1 MGDVCMKRY
10 ITLLSLG
17 LCLALPMLSQA
28 SDINPVIHVTN
39 VHNGQYDAALD
50 AITDIKFYGPYQ
62 FRVLKDA
69 IETQGETKDI
79 DGRVFRTSDGVFMHV
94 KARSID
100 NGSVSLDK
108 AVKKIIK
115 DRTVPEPTV
124 KMVLP
129 IKHNVIEVNNDGVRS
144 LLAEFMY
151 GWPLEHR
158 TDMVLV
164 TDYEDTRYYYNLQF
178 YRYKLPEGIRIE
190 QLRQMIMDAQFSYK

>member
-17 LCLALPMLSQA
+17 LCLAVPMLSQA
-28 SDINPVIHVTN
+28 SDIKPFMHVTN

-50 AITDIKFYGPYQ
+50 AITDTKFYGPYQ
-62 FRVLKDA
+62 FQVLKDA

-100 NGSVSLDK
+100 GNSMSLDNEIK
-108 AVKKIIK
+108 NLVKE
-115 DRTVPEPTV
+115 RTIPEPTV

-129 IKHNVIEVNNDGVRS
+129 IKDSVIEVNNDGVRS

-151 GWPLEHR
+151 GWPLHNR
-158 TDMVLV
+158 TDMVFV
-164 TDYEDTRYYYNLQF
+164 TDYEGTRYYYKLQF
-178 YRYKLPEGIRIE
+178 YRDRLPNGVRIE
-190 QLRQMIMDAQFSYK
+190 QLREMIMDAQFSFK

>member
-17 LCLALPMLSQA
+17 LCLAVPMLSQA
-28 SDINPVIHVTN
+28 NDIKPFMHVTN
-39 VHNGQYDAALD
+39 VHNGQYDEALD
-50 AITDIKFYGPYQ
+50 SMTDIKFYGPYQ

-100 NGSVSLDK
+100 STSPTLDDEVNK
-108 AVKKIIK
+108 LIK

-178 YRYKLPEGIRIE
+178 YRDKLPEGVRIE

>member
-1 MGDVCMKRY
+1 MKRY

-17 LCLALPMLSQA
+17 LCLAVPMLSQA
-28 SDINPVIHVTN
+28 SDTKTVMHVTN

-50 AITDIKFYGPYQ
+50 AITDTKFYGPYQ

-94 KARSID
+94 KARSI
-100 NGSVSLDK
+100 NKGSASLDK
-108 AVKKIIK
+108 EVKQIVE
-115 DRTVPEPTV
+115 DRTIPEPTV

-129 IKHNVIEVNNDGVRS
+129 VKHDVIEVNNDGVRS
-144 LLAEFMY
+144 LLTEFMY
-151 GWPLEHR
+151 SWPLHNR
-158 TDMVLV
+158 TDIVLV

-178 YRYKLPEGIRIE
+178 YRDKLPEGIRIE
-190 QLRQMIMDAQFSYK
+190 QLRQMVMDAQFSYK

>member
-1 MGDVCMKRY
+1 MKRY

-17 LCLALPMLSQA
+17 LCLAVPMLSQA
-28 SDINPVIHVTN
+28 SDIKPFMHVTN
-39 VHNGQYDAALD
+39 IHNGQYDEALD
-50 AITDIKFYGPYQ
+50 SMTDIKFYGPYQ

-100 NGSVSLDK
+100 STSPTLDNEVNK
-108 AVKKIIK
+108 LIK

-129 IKHNVIEVNNDGVRS
+129 VKHDVIEVNNDGVRS

-151 GWPLEHR
+151 GWPLHNR

-178 YRYKLPEGIRIE
+178 YRDQLSKGVRIE

>member
-1 MGDVCMKRY
+1 MKRY

-17 LCLALPMLSQA
+17 LCLVVPMLSQA
-28 SDINPVIHVTN
+28 SDIKPFMHVTN

-100 NGSVSLDK
+100 GNSMSLDNEIK
-108 AVKKIIK
+108 NLVKE
-115 DRTVPEPTV
+115 RTIPEPTV

-129 IKHNVIEVNNDGVRS
+129 IKDSVIEVNNDGVRS

-151 GWPLEHR
+151 GWPLKNR

-164 TDYEDTRYYYNLQF
+164 TDYEGTRYYYKLQF
-178 YRYKLPEGIRIE
+178 YRDRLPNGVRIE
-190 QLRQMIMDAQFSYK
+190 QLRQMIMDAQFSFK

>member
-1 MGDVCMKRY
+1 MKRY
-10 ITLLSLG
+10 ITAFALG

-28 SDINPVIHVTN
+28 NDIKPLIRVTN
-39 VHNGQYDAALD
+39 VHNGQYDEMLD
-50 AITDIKFYGPYQ
+50 AITDTKFYGPYQ
-62 FRVLKDA
+62 FRVLKNA

-100 NGSVSLDK
+100 KSSASLDK
-108 AVKKIIK
+108 EVKKIIE
-115 DRTVPEPTV
+115 DRTVPEPTI

-129 IKHNVIEVNNDGVRS
+129 VKHDVIGVNNDGVRS

-151 GWPLEHR
+151 GWPLHNR

-178 YRYKLPEGIRIE
+178 YRDKLPEDIRIE

>member
-1 MGDVCMKRY
+1 MKRY

-17 LCLALPMLSQA
+17 LCLVLPMLSQA
-28 SDINPVIHVTN
+28 SDIKPLIRVTN

-50 AITDIKFYGPYQ
+50 AITDTKFYGPYQ
-62 FRVLKDA
+62 FRVIKDA

-100 NGSVSLDK
+100 STSSTLD
-108 AVKKIIK
+108 AEVNELVK

-129 IKHNVIEVNNDGVRS
+129 IKHDVIEVNNDGVRS

-151 GWPLEHR
+151 GWPLEYR

-178 YRYKLPEGIRIE
+178 YRHKLPKGIRME

>member
-1 MGDVCMKRY
+1 MRDICMKRY

-17 LCLALPMLSQA
+17 LCLAVPMLSQA

-69 IETQGETKDI
+69 VETKGETKDI

-100 NGSVSLDK
+100 NDSPSLDK
-108 AVKKIIK
+108 EVKKIIK
-115 DRTVPEPTV
+115 DRTIPEPTV

-129 IKHNVIEVNNDGVRS
+129 IKHDVIEVNNNGVRS

-151 GWPLEHR
+151 GWPLHNR

-178 YRYKLPEGIRIE
+178 YRDKLPEGVRIE

>member
-1 MGDVCMKRY
+1 MGDICMKRY

-17 LCLALPMLSQA
+17 LCLAASMLSQA
-28 SDINPVIHVTN
+28 SDIKPFMHVTN
-39 VHNGQYDAALD
+39 VHNGQYDAALE

-62 FRVLKDA
+62 FRVLKNA

-100 NGSVSLDK
+100 STSSTLD
-108 AVKKIIK
+108 AEINEIVK

-129 IKHNVIEVNNDGVRS
+129 VKHDVIEVNNVGVRS

-151 GWPLEHR
+151 GWPLHNR

-164 TDYEDTRYYYNLQF
+164 TDYEGTRYYYNLQF
-178 YRYKLPEGIRIE
+178 YRDKLPEGIRIE

>member
-1 MGDVCMKRY
+1 MKRC

-17 LCLALPMLSQA
+17 LCLVSPMLSQA
-28 SDINPVIHVTN
+28 MDINPVIHVRN
-39 VHNGQYDAALD
+39 IHNGQYDAALD
-50 AITDIKFYGPYQ
+50 AITDTKFYGPYQ

-79 DGRVFRTSDGVFMHV
+79 DGRAFRTSDGVFMHV

-100 NGSVSLDK
+100 NGSGSLDK
-108 AVKKIIK
+108 EVNKIIK
-115 DRTVPEPTV
+115 DRTIPEPTV

-129 IKHNVIEVNNDGVRS
+129 VKHDVIEVNNDGVRS

-151 GWPLEHR
+151 SWPLHNR

-164 TDYEDTRYYYNLQF
+164 TDYEETRYYYKLQF
-178 YRYKLPEGIRIE
+178 YRDKLPNGVRIE

>member
-10 ITLLSLG
+10 ITLFSLG
-17 LCLALPMLSQA
+17 LCLAVPMLSQA
-28 SDINPVIHVTN
+28 SDIKPFIHVTN
-39 VHNGQYDAALD
+39 VHNGQYDEALD
-50 AITDIKFYGPYQ
+50 AITDTKFYGPYQ

-69 IETQGETKDI
+69 VETKGETKDI
-79 DGRVFRTSDGVFMHV
+79 DGRVFRTSEDVFMHV

-100 NGSVSLDK
+100 NTSTSLDK
-108 AVKKIIK
+108 EIEKIVK

-129 IKHNVIEVNNDGVRS
+129 IKDSVIEVNNDGVRS

-151 GWPLEHR
+151 GWPLHNR

-164 TDYEDTRYYYNLQF
+164 TDYEGTRYYYKLQF
-178 YRYKLPEGIRIE
+178 YRDRLPNGVRIE

>member
-1 MGDVCMKRY
+1 MKRY
-10 ITLLSLG
+10 ITLLRLG
-17 LCLALPMLSQA
+17 LCLAVPMLSQA
-28 SDINPVIHVTN
+28 SDIKPVIHVTN
-39 VHNGQYDAALD
+39 IHNGQYDAALD
-50 AITDIKFYGPYQ
+50 AITDTKFYGPYQ

-79 DGRVFRTSDGVFMHV
+79 DGRAFRTSDGVFMHV

-100 NGSVSLDK
+100 STSPTLDDEINK
-108 AVKKIIK
+108 LIK

-129 IKHNVIEVNNDGVRS
+129 IKYDVIEVNNDGVRS

-151 GWPLEHR
+151 GWPLKNR

-164 TDYEDTRYYYNLQF
+164 TDYEDTRYYYKLQF
-178 YRYKLPEGIRIE
+178 YRDKLPNGVRIE

>member
-1 MGDVCMKRY
+1 MKRC

-17 LCLALPMLSQA
+17 LCLAAPILSHA
-28 SDINPVIHVTN
+28 NDIKPLIHVTN
-39 VHNGQYDAALD
+39 VYNGQYDESLD
-50 AITDIKFYGPYQ
+50 AITDTKFYGPYQ
-62 FRVLKDA
+62 FRVLKNA

-100 NGSVSLDK
+100 NSSTSLDK
-108 AVKKIIK
+108 EIK
-115 DRTVPEPTV
+115 DRTIPEPTV

-129 IKHNVIEVNNDGVRS
+129 VKYDVIEVNNDGVRS

-151 GWPLEHR
+151 GWPLHNR

-178 YRYKLPEGIRIE
+178 YRDKLPEGVRIE

>member
-1 MGDVCMKRY
+1 MKRC

-17 LCLALPMLSQA
+17 LCLAVPMLSQA
-28 SDINPVIHVTN
+28 SDIKPFMHVTN

-50 AITDIKFYGPYQ
+50 DITDTKFYGPYQ
-62 FRVLKDA
+62 FRVLKNA

-94 KARSID
+94 KAKSID
-100 NGSVSLDK
+100 STLEAKVNEIV
-108 AVKKIIK
+108 K
-115 DRTVPEPTV
+115 DRTIPEPTV

-129 IKHNVIEVNNDGVRS
+129 IKHDVIEVNNDGVRS

-151 GWPLEHR
+151 GWPLHNR

-178 YRYKLPEGIRIE
+178 YRDKLPEGIRIE

>member
-1 MGDVCMKRY
+1 MKRY
-10 ITLLSLG
+10 ITAFALG

-28 SDINPVIHVTN
+28 NDIKPLIHVMN
-39 VHNGQYDAALD
+39 VHDGQYDESLD
-50 AITDIKFYGPYQ
+50 DITDIKFYGPYQ
-62 FRVLKDA
+62 FRVLKNA

-100 NGSVSLDK
+100 KSSASLDK
-108 AVKKIIK
+108 EVKKIIE

-129 IKHNVIEVNNDGVRS
+129 VKHDVIGVNNDGVRS

-151 GWPLEHR
+151 GWPLHNR

-178 YRYKLPEGIRIE
+178 YRDKLPEGIRIE

>member
-1 MGDVCMKRY
+1 MKRC

-17 LCLALPMLSQA
+17 LCLAAPMLSQA
-28 SDINPVIHVTN
+28 GDIKPLMHVTN

-50 AITDIKFYGPYQ
+50 AITDTKFYGPYQ
-62 FRVLKDA
+62 FRVLKNA

-79 DGRVFRTSDGVFMHV
+79 DGRAFRTSDGVFMHV

-100 NGSVSLDK
+100 STSSTLD
-108 AVKKIIK
+108 AEVNEIVK

-124 KMVLP
+124 KMILP
-129 IKHNVIEVNNDGVRS
+129 VKHDVIEVNNDGVRS

-151 GWPLEHR
+151 GWPLHNR

-164 TDYEDTRYYYNLQF
+164 TDYEETRYYYKLQF
-178 YRYKLPEGIRIE
+178 YRDKLPNGVRIE

>member
-1 MGDVCMKRY
+1 MKRC

-17 LCLALPMLSQA
+17 LCLVSPMLSQA
-28 SDINPVIHVTN
+28 MDINPVMHVTN

-50 AITDIKFYGPYQ
+50 AITDTKFYGLYQ
-62 FRVLKDA
+62 FRVLKNA

-79 DGRVFRTSDGVFMHV
+79 DGRAFRTSDGVFMHV

-100 NGSVSLDK
+100 STSSTLD
-108 AVKKIIK
+108 AEVNEIVK

-129 IKHNVIEVNNDGVRS
+129 VKHNVIEVNNDGVRS

-151 GWPLEHR
+151 GWPLHNR
-158 TDMVLV
+158 TDMVLI

-178 YRYKLPEGIRIE
+178 YRDKLPEGIRIE

>member
-1 MGDVCMKRY
+1 MRDICMKRY

-17 LCLALPMLSQA
+17 LCLVAPMLSQGME
-28 SDINPVIHVTN
+28 IKPFMHVTN

-62 FRVLKDA
+62 FRVLKNA
-69 IETQGETKDI
+69 IEMQGETKDI

-94 KARSID
+94 KSRSID
-100 NGSVSLDK
+100 STSSTLD
-108 AVKKIIK
+108 AEVNEIVK

-129 IKHNVIEVNNDGVRS
+129 VKHNVIEVNNDGVRS

-151 GWPLEHR
+151 GWPLHNR
-158 TDMVLV
+158 TDMVLI

-178 YRYKLPEGIRIE
+178 YRDKLPEGVRIE

>member
-17 LCLALPMLSQA
+17 LCLAVPMLSQA
-28 SDINPVIHVTN
+28 NDIKPLMHVTN

-50 AITDIKFYGPYQ
+50 DITDIKFYGPYQ

-100 NGSVSLDK
+100 STSSTLD
-108 AVKKIIK
+108 AEVNEIVK

-129 IKHNVIEVNNDGVRS
+129 VKHDVIEVNNDGVRS

-151 GWPLEHR
+151 GWPLHNR

-178 YRYKLPEGIRIE
+178 YRDKLPEGVRIE

>member
-1 MGDVCMKRY
+1 MKRY

-28 SDINPVIHVTN
+28 SDIKPFMHVTN

-50 AITDIKFYGPYQ
+50 AITDTKFYGPYQ
-62 FRVLKDA
+62 FRVLKNA

-79 DGRVFRTSDGVFMHV
+79 DGRVFRTSDVVFMHV

-100 NGSVSLDK
+100 STSPTLDDEVNK
-108 AVKKIIK
+108 LIK

-151 GWPLEHR
+151 GWPLEYR

-178 YRYKLPEGIRIE
+178 YRDKLPEGVRIE

>member
-1 MGDVCMKRY
+1 MKRC
-10 ITLLSLG
+10 ITLISLG
-17 LCLALPMLSQA
+17 LCLAVPMLSQA
-28 SDINPVIHVTN
+28 SDIKPLMHVTN
-39 VHNGQYDAALD
+39 IHNGQYDAALD
-50 AITDIKFYGPYQ
+50 AITDTKFYGPYQ
-62 FRVLKDA
+62 FRVLKNA

-100 NGSVSLDK
+100 SNSPTPTLD
-108 AVKKIIK
+108 AEVNQLIN

-129 IKHNVIEVNNDGVRS
+129 VKHDVIEVNNDGVRS

-151 GWPLEHR
+151 GWPLHNR

-164 TDYEDTRYYYNLQF
+164 TDYEETRYYYKLQF
-178 YRYKLPEGIRIE
+178 YRDKLPNGVRIE

>member
-1 MGDVCMKRY
+1 MKSY

-17 LCLALPMLSQA
+17 LCLAVPMLSQA
-28 SDINPVIHVTN
+28 SDIKPFMHVTN
-39 VHNGQYDAALD
+39 IHNGQYDEALD
-50 AITDIKFYGPYQ
+50 SMTDIKFYGPYQ

-100 NGSVSLDK
+100 STSPTFDDEVNKL
-108 AVKKIIK
+108 IK

-129 IKHNVIEVNNDGVRS
+129 ITHDVIEVDNDGVRS

-151 GWPLEHR
+151 GWPLEYR

-178 YRYKLPEGIRIE
+178 YRHKLPEGVRME

>member
-1 MGDVCMKRY
+1 MKRY

-17 LCLALPMLSQA
+17 LCLVIPMLSQA
-28 SDINPVIHVTN
+28 SDIKPVIHVTN

-62 FRVLKDA
+62 FRVLKNA

-79 DGRVFRTSDGVFMHV
+79 DGRAFRTSDGVFMHV
-94 KARSID
+94 KSRSID
-100 NGSVSLDK
+100 STSSTLD
-108 AVKKIIK
+108 AEVNEIVK

-129 IKHNVIEVNNDGVRS
+129 VKHNVIEVNNDGVRS

-151 GWPLEHR
+151 GWPLHNR
-158 TDMVLV
+158 TDMVLI

-178 YRYKLPEGIRIE
+178 YRDKLPEGIRIE

>member
-1 MGDVCMKRY
+1 MRDICMKRY

-17 LCLALPMLSQA
+17 LCLVAPMLSQGME
-28 SDINPVIHVTN
+28 IKPFMHVTN

-62 FRVLKDA
+62 FRVLKNA

-79 DGRVFRTSDGVFMHV
+79 DGRAFRTSDGVFMHV

-100 NGSVSLDK
+100 STSSTLD
-108 AVKKIIK
+108 AEVNEIVK

-129 IKHNVIEVNNDGVRS
+129 VKHDVIEVNNDGVRS

-151 GWPLEHR
+151 GWPLHNR

-178 YRYKLPEGIRIE
+178 YRDKLPEGIRIE

>member
-1 MGDVCMKRY
+1 MRDICMKRY

-28 SDINPVIHVTN
+28 SDIKPVIHVTN

-69 IETQGETKDI
+69 VETKGETKDI

-100 NGSVSLDK
+100 NDSPSLDK
-108 AVKKIIK
+108 EVKKIIK
-115 DRTVPEPTV
+115 DRTIPEPTV

-129 IKHNVIEVNNDGVRS
+129 IKHDVIEVNNNGVRS

-151 GWPLEHR
+151 GWPLHNR

-178 YRYKLPEGIRIE
+178 YRDKLPEGIRIE